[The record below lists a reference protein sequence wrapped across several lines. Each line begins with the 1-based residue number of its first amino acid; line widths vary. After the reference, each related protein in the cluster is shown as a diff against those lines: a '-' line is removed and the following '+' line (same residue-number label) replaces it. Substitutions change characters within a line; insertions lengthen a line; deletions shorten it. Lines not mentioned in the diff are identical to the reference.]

1 MYGKVY
7 FFHIIIMP
15 FFYCLTIISLQSDSD
30 YFMLLYMLSVLLW
43 FDQAH
48 FILILNKKIKFSAL
62 LYCLFDTSLK
72 LDEVEQVKTLSLLY
86 EVGSVL

>member
-1 MYGKVY
+1 
-7 FFHIIIMP
+7 
-15 FFYCLTIISLQSDSD
+15 LQSDSD